1 MSIASQAEQIL
12 DRVRAAG
19 AEGDLIVDQG
29 EALSLKAKDGAL
41 EEHKVTSSQVFGLR
55 VIKDNRVGTAYSE
68 AADGESLVALVDQAL
83 LNASYAAVEAHE
95 KILANPLKLE
105 TQDAQLNPNDHTT
118 VAEKIELA
126 LAIEARL
133 AAKPMVKNVPY
144 NGVQDSVGERR
155 VYSTTGLEARSKA
168 RMMHFYAYALIES
181 GDLNAME
188 GIGQAARRFV
198 ELDPGRLVDQA
209 YQNTFDILKGAAIPS
224 GKYDVIFDEEVLP
237 SLFNVFSMMFS
248 GKSAKDGV
256 NPLRDKLGEE
266 IADSKLT
273 IRDLPLDTDGF
284 GYALFDGEGTP
295 AQALCLV
302 KEGALSSLIHNSM
315 TASYFNSVS
324 TGHGTR
330 GPRSTLGVG
339 LHQLQIDAGTA
350 DDAALQAGEYL
361 VVTDLTGLHSG
372 ANPISGEF
380 SFGASGYLCR
390 DGARMQPVRGITVAG
405 NFYELLKRIAL
416 IGSVQHWNWER
427 SAKMPRIRFADLSV
441 SG

>member
-126 LAIEARL
+126 LTIEARL

-168 RMMHFYAYALIES
+168 RMMHCYAYALIES

-256 NPLRDKLGEE
+256 NPMRDKLGEE

-273 IRDLPLDTDGF
+273 VRDLPLDTDGF

-330 GPRSTLGVG
+330 VPRSTLGVG

-390 DGARMQPVRGITVAG
+390 DGARVQPVRGITVAG

-427 SAKMPRIRFADLSV
+427 SAKMPRIRFTDLSV

>member
-1 MSIASQAEQIL
+1 MSIASQAEQVL

-29 EALSLKAKDGAL
+29 GALSLKAKDGAL

-105 TQDAQLNPNDHTT
+105 TQDAQLNPKDHT
-118 VAEKIELA
+118 
-126 LAIEARL
+126 
-133 AAKPMVKNVPY
+133 AKPMVKNVPY

-168 RMMHFYAYALIES
+168 RMMHCYAYALIES

-256 NPLRDKLGEE
+256 NPMRDKLGEE

-273 IRDLPLDTDGF
+273 VRDLPLDTDGF

-315 TASYFNSVS
+315 TASYFNSAS

-390 DGARMQPVRGITVAG
+390 DGARVQPVRGITVAG